1 MLDIAKKETQKKF
14 HEGYQNLTE
23 EERNKKREYGC
34 ERYKSLSED
43 EKQRLVQYRKIY
55 YEMRKNNCKVAQ

>member
-14 HEGYQNLTE
+14 HEGYQNLPE

-43 EKQRLVQYRKIY
+43 
-55 YEMRKNNCKVAQ
+55 